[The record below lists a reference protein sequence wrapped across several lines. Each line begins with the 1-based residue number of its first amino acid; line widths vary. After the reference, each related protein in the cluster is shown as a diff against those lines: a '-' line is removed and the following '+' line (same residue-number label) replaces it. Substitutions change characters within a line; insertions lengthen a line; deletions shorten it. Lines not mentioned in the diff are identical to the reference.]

1 MMNLTA
7 INNNSVTMSSRELA
21 ELTGKRHPDVKRDIE
36 VMVNQLN
43 GDVSSFA
50 RIYSDSMNRQ
60 QTEYCLDRRHVDCLL
75 TGYSPIM
82 RMKVIDRWQELESKQ
97 QQTPAVP
104 QTYAAALLEAGR
116 LALEVEKQA
125 EQLAIAAPKV
135 AFVDN
140 YVDAGGSKSLRE
152 TAKIL
157 RMPERAMIET
167 LIRDRVLY
175 RQSGNLLPYSER
187 QKSGLFTVKTGQ
199 AETLHAFTQTRVTP
213 RGLSWL
219 AQNYA
224 SELMVN

>member
-1 MMNLTA
+1 MMSLTA
-7 INNNSVTMSSRELA
+7 INTSNLTMSSRVIA
-21 ELTGKRHPDVKRDIE
+21 ELTGKEHKNVLRVIRDLISLNILSAQIEPLKFEYRGQQFDYFELDKRDSL
-36 VMVNQLN
+36 VLV
-43 GDVSSFA
+43 A
-50 RIYSDSMNRQ
+50 R
-60 QTEYCLDRRHVDCLL
+60 L
-75 TGYSPIM
+75 SPEFTA
-82 RMKVIDRWQELESKQ
+82 VIVDRWQELESKKS
-97 QQTPAVP
+97 PAVP
-104 QTYAAALLEAGR
+104 RTYAEALLEAGR

-125 EQLAIAAPKV
+125 EQLAVAAPKV

>member
-1 MMNLTA
+1 MMSLTA
-7 INNNSVTMSSRELA
+7 INNDSVTMSSRELA